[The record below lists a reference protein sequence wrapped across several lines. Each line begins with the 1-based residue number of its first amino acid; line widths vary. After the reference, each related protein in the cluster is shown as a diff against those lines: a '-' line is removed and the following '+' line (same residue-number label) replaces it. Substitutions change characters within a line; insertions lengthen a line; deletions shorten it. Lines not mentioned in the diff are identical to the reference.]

1 MATSYDIK
9 LKRYNGSDYDILHPE
24 TTIAQILGDL
34 PTTRLSGT
42 IAKAQIA
49 TGATY
54 TTQTATLSS
63 SGWNSS
69 NQQTVSV
76 TGVTASNLVIVSP
89 APTSFIAY
97 GEANIYC
104 LSQAND
110 TLTFKCES
118 IPDTNITVNVVIP
131 T

>member
-1 MATSYDIK
+1 MSTSYDIK

-34 PTTRLSGT
+34 PTNRLSGT

-49 TGATY
+49 EGATY
-54 TTQTATLSS
+54 TTQTATLAS

-76 TGVTASNLVIVSP
+76 TGVTASNLVLVSP
-89 APTSFIAY
+89 APASFIAY

-104 LSQAND
+104 LSQASG